1 MSAVISE
8 DLRPSQKV
16 RKFLVAE
23 IRDGRLQHED
33 RLPTERALAE
43 SLGISRSAVRE
54 ALATLE
60 SEQLIKR
67 EIGRGT
73 FVTAPDDPV
82 VSMLRPFR
90 LEASPAKVI
99 EARFVIEPQIAELA
113 VVNTTESELA
123 ALRVLCDRIS
133 TARTAAEFETFDR
146 SFHQAIADA
155 ARNPLLTAI
164 YEALNAA
171 RDTPEWRKLKDH
183 RFQNRPERRPHVLKE
198 HRRIVDLMEERDA
211 AGVREATLIHL
222 RSVRENLLGF

>member
-1 MSAVISE
+1 MRTVLAE
-8 DLRPSQKV
+8 DLRPSQRV
-16 RKFLVAE
+16 RNFLVAE
-23 IRDGRLQHED
+23 IHEGRLQHED

-60 SEQLIKR
+60 SERLIKR

-73 FVTAPDDPV
+73 FVTTPDDPV
-82 VSMLRPFR
+82 VRMLMPFR
-90 LEASPAKVI
+90 LEASPAKLI

-113 VVNTTESELA
+113 VVNTTASDLT
-123 ALRVLCDRIS
+123 ALRALCEKLS
-133 TARTAAEFETFDR
+133 TARTAAEFETLDR

-183 RFQNRPERRPHVLKE
+183 RFQSRPERRPRVLEE
-198 HRRIVDLMEERDA
+198 HRRVIDLMEERDP
-211 AGVREATLIHL
+211 AGVREATLVHL